1 MIFQYPK
8 YRLWRG
14 IIERLIPKNSSYR
27 VLEIGCAPGDNLLIA
42 EKIMGYQPYGV
53 EYTDEGCKV
62 TRQNFFNHGLN
73 SDNIINAD
81 FFSDS
86 FLNEYE
92 KKFDIVMSFGF
103 VEHFQEPE
111 KVIERHLKLIKPGG
125 YLVLNIPRFVGMN
138 YYLVR
143 FFCPSALKKHN
154 LEIMEKSKFAGL
166 FGNKRLCP
174 LYCDYYGVFYFGL
187 VYATSK
193 PKELLL
199 ILLKS
204 WQVVLNV
211 LFFLIGAVNEI
222 NYPWLSPYLLYV
234 GKYRE

>member
-1 MIFQYPK
+1 
-8 YRLWRG
+8 
-14 IIERLIPKNSSYR
+14 
-27 VLEIGCAPGDNLLIA
+27 
-42 EKIMGYQPYGV
+42 
-53 EYTDEGCKV
+53 
-62 TRQNFFNHGLN
+62 
-73 SDNIINAD
+73 
-81 FFSDS
+81 
-86 FLNEYE
+86 
-92 KKFDIVMSFGF
+92 MSFGF